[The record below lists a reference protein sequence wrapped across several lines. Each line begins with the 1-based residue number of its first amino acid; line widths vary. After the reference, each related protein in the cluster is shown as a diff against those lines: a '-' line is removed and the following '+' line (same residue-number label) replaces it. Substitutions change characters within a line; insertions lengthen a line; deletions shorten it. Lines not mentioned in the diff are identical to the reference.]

1 MKQTIAQDT
10 YYVGASDRRISL
22 FENVYPLPNGVSYN
36 SYVIVDERTALL
48 DTADMTVGDEFLD
61 NVSMALDGRELDYLI
76 INHMEP
82 DHCAC
87 IERVLTKYPTAT
99 VLTNAKVVAMIGE
112 YFDVDLSQRVQI
124 VKENDM
130 VSLGKHQLTFVM
142 TPMVHWPEVMM
153 TYDATTGVLF
163 SADAFGTFGALSG
176 NVFAD
181 KAFKGEEWL
190 DEARRYYT
198 NIVGKYGVQ
207 TKAALAKAGGLDI
220 KVVAPLHGPV
230 WRNDIDKF
238 VAKYSQWAN
247 YQSEDKA
254 VLIVYGSI
262 YGHTARAVDLLAREL
277 DNLGVEHIKMYDASK
292 TDVSELVSQ
301 TFRCSHIV
309 IASSTYNAGIF
320 TPVERYLAELVS
332 HNVQNKTIAI
342 VENGTW
348 APTAGNSMLKEIEKL
363 KNITLL
369 ADKLTIKASF
379 KKANESALKEMA
391 EQICA
396 SLQA

>member
-22 FENVYPLPNGVSYN
+22 FENVYPLPDGVSYN
-36 SYVIVDERTALL
+36 SYVIIDECTALL
-48 DTADMTVGDEFLD
+48 DTADMMVGDEFLD
-61 NVSMALDGRELDYLI
+61 NVAMALDGRELDYLV

-87 IERVLTKYPTAT
+87 IERVLTKYPTAK
-99 VLTNAKVVAMIGE
+99 VLTNAKVVTMIGE
-112 YFDVDLSQRVQI
+112 YFDIDISQRVQI
-124 VKENDM
+124 VKENDV

-153 TYDATTGVLF
+153 TFDATTGVLF

-176 NVFAD
+176 NIFAD
-181 KAFKGEEWL
+181 KAFKGDEWL

-198 NIVGKYGVQ
+198 NIVGKYGAQ
-207 TKAALAKAGGLDI
+207 TKMALTKAGGLDI
-220 KVVAPLHGPV
+220 KVIAPLHGPV
-230 WRNDIDKF
+230 WRKNIDQF
-238 VAKYSQWAN
+238 IAKYSKWAN
-247 YQSEDKA
+247 YQSEDKE

-277 DNLGVEHIKMYDASK
+277 DNFGVEHIKMYDASK
-292 TDVSELVSQ
+292 TDVSVLVAE

-348 APTAGNSMLKEIEKL
+348 APTAGNAMLKEIEKL

-369 ADKLTIKASF
+369 DNKLTIKASF
-379 KKANESALKEMA
+379 KQTDEPALKVMA
-391 EQICA
+391 QQICQ
-396 SLQA
+396 SLKD